1 MSGEG
6 VSGEGVSGGVSG
18 EGVGG
23 EGVIV
28 GGVSGEGVS
37 DESNWMRERVLVG
50 VVGVTNVL
58 RMANCDPVYT
68 FEHANLAELWLGY
81 LYKLKD

>member
-6 VSGEGVSGGVSG
+6 VSGEGVSGGGMSG
-18 EGVGG
+18 E
-23 EGVIV
+23 
-28 GGVSGEGVS
+28 GVSGEGVS
-37 DESNWMRERVLVG
+37 VGGVSDEGGVVRECVLVG
-50 VVGVTNVL
+50 VVRVTNVL

-81 LYKLKD
+81 VYKLKD